1 MGVINKYTSKFYLL
15 FFVGE
20 ESVYI
25 SDNLFDKFVFFT
37 VGSFVFLGFGGVY
50 VLKHPLEKIYK
61 AKFYEYAIKLFIGV
75 NIKQSINSLRPP
87 LLKLKKRNVDDQI
100 S

>member
-25 SDNLFDKFVFFT
+25 GDNFFDKLVFFT

-50 VLKHPLEKIYK
+50 VLKHHL
-61 AKFYEYAIKLFIGV
+61 
-75 NIKQSINSLRPP
+75 
-87 LLKLKKRNVDDQI
+87 
-100 S
+100 

>member
-25 SDNLFDKFVFFT
+25 GDNFFDKFVFFT

-50 VLKHPLEKIYK
+50 VLKHHL
-61 AKFYEYAIKLFIGV
+61 
-75 NIKQSINSLRPP
+75 
-87 LLKLKKRNVDDQI
+87 
-100 S
+100 